1 MQTLILYATKSGA
14 TEECASMLAKK
25 LKNCPTYNLEQTMP
39 DITAFDMIIIG
50 TGVRMGKIYKPV
62 LNFIRQNSELLLTK
76 TVAIYLCNAYPDTFQ
91 KAIDKNIPT
100 ELINHSVCIKSFGGK
115 PPFTNPQKETW
126 LNMKDLDDFIG
137 LIASRN
143 DYF

>member
-14 TEECASMLAKK
+14 TGECASMLASK
-25 LKNCPTYNLEQTMP
+25 LKNCPTYNLKQTTP
-39 DITAFDMIIIG
+39 DITTFDRIIIG

-62 LNFIRQNSELLLTK
+62 LNFIRQNVDVLITK
-76 TVAIYLCNAYPDTFQ
+76 SVAIYLCNAYPDTFQ
-91 KAIDKNIPT
+91 KTIDKSIPI

-126 LNMKDLDDFIG
+126 LNMKDIDDFIA
-137 LIASRN
+137 LVTSQN
-143 DYF
+143 DL